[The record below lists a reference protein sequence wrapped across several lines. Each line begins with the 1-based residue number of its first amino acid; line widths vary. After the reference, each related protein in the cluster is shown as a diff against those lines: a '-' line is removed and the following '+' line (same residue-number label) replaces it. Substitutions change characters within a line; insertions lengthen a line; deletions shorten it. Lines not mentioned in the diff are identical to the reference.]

1 MFRKLN
7 LKTLVIILTVLV
19 AIYFIADMVGGNDRT
34 FRSEIVKVDTANVT
48 DIYISILKDK
58 AEIRL
63 KRTGGPA
70 DWEVSSAGSSFVADP
85 NIVKN
90 ILAQFTEMKPERIA
104 ATSKDKWAQFEV
116 SDSTGTHVIVK
127 DGNSELANVY
137 VGKFSYS
144 QPPAQAQQ
152 QQNPYQQQQRGKMTS
167 FIRVNKEDEVYAVEG
182 FLKMT
187 YQKDIN
193 SYRQKS
199 LVNVNKD
206 DLTRLVFNY
215 PGFSTFSLIKND
227 TKWLLDGVVAD
238 SAKTAKYLTKIARLT
253 SSDFLPPSTLK
264 TGEATYKL
272 TIEGNNISPIEI
284 KAFPSDT
291 LVKFVMTSSANVGA
305 EFNGGKGKLFEKV
318 FVDQTEFLAGEPT
331 QK

>member
-7 LKTLVIILTVLV
+7 LKTLVILLVVLV

-48 DIYISILKDK
+48 DIYISILKDN

-63 KRTGGPA
+63 TRTGGPA

-152 QQNPYQQQQRGKMTS
+152 QQNPYQQQRGKMTS
-167 FIRVNKEDEVYAVEG
+167 FIRVNEEDEVYAVEG

-193 SYRQKS
+193 SYRKKS
-199 LVNVNKD
+199 LVDVNKD

-264 TGEATYKL
+264 TNEATYKL

-291 LVKFVMTSSANVGA
+291 IVKFVMTSSTNVGA

-331 QK
+331 PK

>member
-7 LKTLVIILTVLV
+7 LKTLVIILAVLV
-19 AIYFIADMVGGNDRT
+19 AIYLIATMVGGNDRT
-34 FRSEIVKVDTANVT
+34 FRSEIVNVDTANVT

-58 AEIRL
+58 AEINL
-63 KRTGGPA
+63 KKTGGS
-70 DWEVSSAGSSFVADP
+70 DNWEVSSAGNNFVADP

-90 ILAQFTEMKPERIA
+90 ILAQFSEMKPERIA

-116 SDSTGTHVIVK
+116 SDSTGTHVILK
-127 DGNSELANVY
+127 DGNSELANVWI
-137 VGKFSYS
+137 GKFSYS
-144 QPPAQAQQ
+144 QPPAQAQ

-193 SYRQKS
+193 SFRQKS

-215 PGFSTFSLIKND
+215 PGFSTFTLTKND
-227 TKWLLDGVVAD
+227 TKWMINGVMAD
-238 SAKTAKYLTKIARLT
+238 SAKTVKYLTKIAKLS
-253 SSDFLPPSTLK
+253 SSDFLPASTSK
-264 TGEATYKL
+264 TSEATYKL
-272 TIEGNNISPIEI
+272 TVEGNNFSPVEI
-284 KAFPSDT
+284 KAFPAADT
-291 LVKFVMTSSANVGA
+291 LVKFVVTSSANSGA
-305 EFNGGKGKLFEKV
+305 EFNGGKGKLFEKI

-331 QK
+331 GK